1 MEAQAVDKSTEIKS
15 SKKIEIY
22 ENKPNIAH
30 SQKAAAVGV
39 ETKSKV
45 KAAATDTTTVATIK
59 DEEEKVGVDKDGSV
73 GASSTR
79 EIAVT
84 AKRPTS
90 PPRVDS
96 PSPEQNN

>member
-59 DEEEKVGVDKDGSV
+59 DEEEKVGVDDGSV

>member
-59 DEEEKVGVDKDGSV
+59 DEEEKVGVDECGCKFNTGN
-73 GASSTR
+73 SS
-79 EIAVT
+79 
-84 AKRPTS
+84 
-90 PPRVDS
+90 DS
-96 PSPEQNN
+96 KETYFSSSC